1 MINISELQTA
11 IVSDLTLELNGD
23 ESFNAT
29 VLEQKVKLAILDVY
43 ARRDYGN
50 SHYDAKRI
58 INELSTKYYS
68 VITDLARYDYNQ
80 MGAEGESSHIENS
93 VSRTYRDRD
102 RLLSSVH
109 AFVKIL

>member
-1 MINISELQTA
+1 MINTSELQA
-11 IVSDLTLELNGD
+11 SIVSDLSLELSG
-23 ESFNAT
+23 EEGFNAT
-29 VLEQKVKLAILDVY
+29 ALAQKVKLAILDVM

-50 SHYDAKRI
+50 SHYTDAKI
-58 INELSTKYYS
+58 LEELSTRYYS
-68 VITDLARYDYNQ
+68 VICDLARYDYNQ
-80 MGAEGESSHIENS
+80 IGSEGESSHIENS

>member
-1 MINISELQTA
+1 MIDTTGLQTA
-11 IVSDLTLELNGD
+11 IVSDLTLELKGE

-29 VLEQKVKLAILDVY
+29 VLAQKVKLAILDVM

-50 SHYDAKRI
+50 SHYTDTKI
-58 INELSTKYYS
+58 LEELSTRYYS

-80 MGAEGESSHIENS
+80 VGAEGESSHIENS

-102 RLLSSVH
+102 RLLASVH

>member
-50 SHYDAKRI
+50 SHYDDKRI